1 MTNNKKGFTLV
12 EVIVVAVIVLV
23 LSAVAIP
30 MYNGFVRQA
39 RQDAVENLAETAAAA
54 ANTYWR
60 KMGVGNYT
68 ASAGDFLP
76 PNGVLNVYYDNTKYT
91 LGVSN
96 NGDSITVTDKNY
108 SDIKAARPYR
118 N

>member
-60 KMGVGNYT
+60 RVGVTITTPDIQPNGTLKFYFDDNKYTVAVSGDNVTVTNKNYT
-68 ASAGDFLP
+68 NFTAS
-76 PNGVLNVYYDNTKYT
+76 K
-91 LGVSN
+91 
-96 NGDSITVTDKNY
+96 
-108 SDIKAARPYR
+108 PYK
-118 N
+118 